1 MNQTVFIVLFIGL
14 IGALA
19 GVLFVSL
26 VGRSR
31 STNVSAQMRNL
42 GSQTGRSQTGK
53 GKHRS
58 TLSQHQKSGASDE
71 LLIQRKRTSSA
82 LTLEKKLKYAQWN
95 MPPVVFR
102 LVMIVIS
109 LCVIAMASQLFDW
122 VVQVVSLLSG
132 PLVMNWTL
140 NRAVSSRFKA
150 FDADYPQMLLS
161 LVGLL
166 KTGMNPLQA
175 LESAANALDEGSL
188 VRSEVEAMM
197 LRVRYGVPEEKSIG
211 AFGEDIFHPE
221 IELFVQA
228 LLLSQRVGGGAL
240 SNTLDRLA
248 KQVRKRQYFRM
259 SAHAAIGMQRGSIW
273 FIVGILA
280 ALEVYLYFAYP
291 QAIVEAFED
300 PIGWQVWQ
308 GGGLVIALG
317 LFWISQVTKLKI

>member
-1 MNQTVFIVLFIGL
+1 MNQAAFIVLIGGL

-19 GVLFVSL
+19 GVLLLLLVSKR
-26 VGRSR
+26 RSA
-31 STNVSAQMRNL
+31 TVSVQMRNL
-42 GSQTGRSQTGK
+42 GSKTSPEKQTTSHSPASRGEGRNKEMS
-53 GKHRS
+53 
-58 TLSQHQKSGASDE
+58 
-71 LLIQRKRTSSA
+71 RKVRQSSA
-82 LTLEKKLKYAQWN
+82 LTLEKKLKYAQWK
-95 MPPVVFR
+95 MSPLIFRVLLISISVIVFA
-102 LVMIVIS
+102 IT
-109 LCVIAMASQLFDW
+109 SQLFHL
-122 VVQVVSLLSG
+122 VIQIFSLFSG
-132 PLVMNWTL
+132 FLVMNWAI
-140 NRAVSSRFKA
+140 NRAVSKRFRA

-175 LESAANALDEGSL
+175 LESAAKALDDGSL
-188 VRSEVEAMM
+188 VRTEIEAMM

-273 FIVGILA
+273 FIVAILA
-280 ALEVYLYFAYP
+280 ALEVYLYFVYP
-291 QAIVEAFED
+291 QAIVEAVND
-300 PIGWQVWQ
+300 PFGWLVWQ
-308 GGGLVIALG
+308 AGGLLICLG
-317 LFWISQVTKLKI
+317 IFWISQVTKIKI

>member
-1 MNQTVFIVLFIGL
+1 MNQTAFIVLLVGL
-14 IGALA
+14 IGALV
-19 GVLFVSL
+19 GVLFL
-26 VGRSR
+26 VLAGRSR
-31 STNVSAQMRNL
+31 SAAVSAQMRNL
-42 GSQTGRSQTGK
+42 GGATSNGELRSSRSQGQ
-53 GKHRS
+53 RS
-58 TLSQHQKSGASDE
+58 DISDKALPQK
-71 LLIQRKRTSSA
+71 RRTSSA

-95 MPPVVFR
+95 IPPLVFR
-102 LVMIVIS
+102 LAVIVIS
-109 LCVIAMASQLFDW
+109 LIVVTIVNQFFHP
-122 VVQVVSLLSG
+122 VVQVFSLLSG
-132 PLVMNWTL
+132 PLVMNWAL
-140 NRAVSSRFKA
+140 NRAVSQRFKA

-175 LESAANALDEGSL
+175 LESAAKALDEGSL
-188 VRSEVEAMM
+188 VRTEIEAMM

-280 ALEVYLYFAYP
+280 ALEVYLYFVYP
-291 QAIVEAFED
+291 QAIVEAIKD
-300 PIGWQVWQ
+300 PFGWQVWQ
-308 GGGLVIALG
+308 LGGILIALG
-317 LFWISQVTKLKI
+317 IFWISQVTKIKI